1 MPSPLFPPSLRSVPV
16 PRDLADS
23 LLARGSQRLAFF
35 PLSIRP
41 LAACLLTVGLAT
53 TAYAQAPTAAA
64 QPVAAQPAGGVNAAP
79 DYVRDIK
86 PLLAKR
92 CGSCHGA
99 AKQEAGLRLDAAALA
114 IQGGDSGPAI
124 VRGKADASRLIKA
137 VRGLDDVARMPPED
151 QPALAA
157 AEIGLLERWIEAGA
171 AAPANE
177 AIETVAVDHWSFRRP
192 VRPAVPTNA
201 AGLRTP
207 IDGFIAERL
216 ARERLAMAPDADRAV
231 LVRRLHLDLIG
242 LPPEVDTVMAMEND
256 RSPDAVERLVDRL
269 LAHPAFGERWGRYWL
284 DQARYADSNGY
295 TRDFGRDIWPFREWV
310 IRALNRDLPF
320 DEFTIEQL
328 AGDMLPQATTEQR
341 VATGFHRNTLVN
353 EEGGTD
359 QEQFRIEAVADR
371 VATTGQVWLGLTL
384 GCARCHNHK
393 YDPISQREFYQL
405 FAILNNCEEPQIEAP
420 SQLNLERGD
429 LERRTAIRARIEQL
443 EKEFETRR
451 TELEAGQAAWEKMVT
466 VRQRAQLPGPIQV
479 AYDMPLEK
487 RDATNKKLIEDYYKQ
502 TPEARSAFPVLDE
515 IARLRESEP
524 KIPRSMVLMERTT
537 PRETHVHKRGDFL
550 NLGVKVDPATPA
562 ALHPLATARPSRLD
576 FARWLVDPANPL
588 TPRVVANR
596 YWQYLFGRGLVETE
610 DDFGLQGS
618 KPTHPELLD
627 WLACEFTEPG
637 GFSTK
642 RFLRLIVTSSVY
654 RQSSSRRPE
663 LEERD
668 PRNEWLGRQNRLR
681 VDAEI
686 VRDLS
691 LAASGLLT
699 RELGGP
705 SVMPPQPDGVYA
717 FTQDPKPWQAETGGN
732 RYRRGLYT
740 FFWRSLPYPMLTTF
754 DAPNANVSCTRRLRS
769 NTPLQALTLANDIVF
784 VECAEALA
792 RRVVGDADQLF
803 RTALARAPSPDE
815 RDRLMKLVEQQ
826 RQAFAREPELARQIV
841 KGDPPAGVDH
851 AELAAW
857 TAVARVLMNLDEFIT
872 RE

>member
-1 MPSPLFPPSLRSVPV
+1 MSPAGASAQTATNSQVDSQA
-16 PRDLADS
+16 DL
-23 LLARGSQRLAFF
+23 Q
-35 PLSIRP
+35 P
-41 LAACLLTVGLAT
+41 AT
-53 TAYAQAPTAAA
+53 KPNSKPNSEAKAQA
-64 QPVAAQPAGGVNAAP
+64 AAP
-79 DYVRDIK
+79 DYAREIK

-99 AKQEAGLRLDAAALA
+99 SKQEAGLRLDAAKLA
-114 IQGGDSGPAI
+114 RQGGDSGPAI
-124 VRGKADASRLIKA
+124 VPGQAAASRLIKA
-137 VRGLDDVARMPPED
+137 VRGIDDVARMPPED
-151 QPALAA
+151 QAALTA
-157 AEIGLLERWIEAGA
+157 AEIALLERWIDAGA
-171 AAPANE
+171 AAPENE
-177 AIETVAVDHWSFRRP
+177 TIETVAVDHWSFRRP
-192 VRPAVPTNA
+192 VRPVVPDVHRLGVPAGHVSASVGPAGNA
-201 AGLRTP
+201 ATGATPASGGPAIARTP
-207 IDGFIAERL
+207 IDAFIGERL
-216 ARERLAMAPDADRAV
+216 AREKFAMAPDADRAV
-231 LVRRLHLDLIG
+231 LARRLNLDLLG
-242 LPPEVDTVMAMEND
+242 LPPEVETVVELEADTA
-256 RSPDAVERLVDRL
+256 PDAFERHVDRL

-295 TRDFGRDIWPFREWV
+295 TRDFGREIWPFREWV
-310 IRALNRDLPF
+310 IRAINRDLPF
-320 DEFTIEQL
+320 DQFTIEQL
-328 AGDMLPQATTEQR
+328 AGDMLPQATTEQV

-405 FAILNNCEEPQIEAP
+405 FAILNNCEEPQVEAP

-429 LERRTAIRARIEQL
+429 IERRASIRARIDEL
-443 EKEFETRR
+443 EKQFETRR
-451 TELEAGQAAWEKMVT
+451 AELEASQASWEKTVT
-466 VRQRAQLPGPIQV
+466 VQQRAQLPGPIQV
-479 AYDMPLEK
+479 AYDMALAK
-487 RDATNKKLIEDYYKQ
+487 RDAANKKLLEDYYRQ
-502 TPEARSAFPVLDE
+502 TPHARAAFPVLDE
-515 IARLRESEP
+515 IAQLRDSEP
-524 KIPRSMVLMERTT
+524 KIPRTMVLKELAK

-550 NLGVKVDPATPA
+550 NLGVKVEPATPT
-562 ALHPLATARPSRLD
+562 ALHPLGTSRPTRLD
-576 FARWLVDPANPL
+576 FARWLADPANPL
-588 TPRVVANR
+588 TPRVVVNR

-618 KPTHPELLD
+618 RPTHPELLD
-627 WLACEFTEPG
+627 WLACEFTAPG
-637 GFSTK
+637 DFSTK

-654 RQSSSRRPE
+654 RQSSRRRPE
-663 LEERD
+663 LEDRD

-705 SVMPPQPDGVYA
+705 SVMPPQPEGVYA
-717 FTQDPKPWQAETGGN
+717 FTQDPKPWKAETGGN
-732 RYRRGLYT
+732 RFRRGLYT

-769 NTPLQALTLANDIVF
+769 NTPLQALTMANDIVF

-792 RRVVGDADQLF
+792 RRAAGDADQLF
-803 RTALARAPSPDE
+803 RIALARRPSTDE
-815 RDRLMKLVEQQ
+815 RARLLKLVEQQ
-826 RQAFAREPELARQIV
+826 REAFAREPALARQMV
-841 KGDPPAGVDH
+841 RGEPPAGVDH